1 MKKILY
7 ILSALTLALTSC
19 VKEEGPS
26 AGAKLPNP
34 EGVGLLNVKIE
45 IPETAIAT
53 RALSKDFDFTN
64 STLHLAVFDGST
76 LSEYAL
82 AENVGTT
89 TGEVDGKTVTLYQF
103 TVNLT
108 LNAAPIH
115 VHMVLNG
122 PDNLS
127 YGYEDELMSRL
138 SVSGNTPAYWGYVD
152 LPDGITAKQVWD
164 SATQSYEYVKEDGKF
179 VVEDAVAKK
188 FQKVPMVR
196 NFAWLTVGTSSSV
209 TNFTL
214 DGIVL
219 LNEPKEGTVAPY
231 NRSTHAFMTD
241 YKTYDYSGIVSAY
254 SGNMLSSETFDGT
267 VPADSAFVDPSSGV
281 FMYERTAPTG
291 TQAKTTI
298 IARGKYNGD
307 KEVYYKIDLADA
319 DGYYTVYR
327 NFHYN
332 ITITNVAK
340 KGSATI
346 ADAIQSGGTADPT
359 TDTDISSLDDIS
371 NGVNRLYVQYVDTTV
386 TSARDMVLRYKFI
399 PDINSSN
406 DVDNDAAVT
415 LTVGN
420 KGSYGE
426 AIEGS
431 TCTKAT
437 SDETY
442 GGSSGW
448 RQVTFKTTGPGTSE
462 KHQSITVTG
471 TSNSSSVKIVVTVRV
486 IPKQT
491 LSVECVNGDP
501 DKVSSRR
508 NAIRD
513 TTAAPLDVRTT
524 IPVGLPESIF
534 PLVFDIEVVQKS
546 LTPRAGAYLPVT
558 SGKSYS
564 GSGKATYMFQRTLM
578 YSEYVSLTPSDSKVT
593 FSSLFKSN
601 IAASASEVYVANPYF
616 NTGSASFTNYHVAK
630 FSNLRYQYS
639 YSNNSDGTPTA
650 KVSSFTFDMEQGYVV
665 NSNGQGIPVHVYI
678 EGGTADTTPST
689 LSEDD
694 LKGEGWYIYTPDN
707 SGPQNKSFNIVPDS
721 DATSIYVQLSTDE
734 SSPVEYETAELR
746 SNFVMRTV
754 TFETNSTYFG
764 RTGNWWSVYVYD
776 NTETSDG
783 VTLTFANDVILDR
796 YYNYLAM
803 DDGTFTIT
811 STRKNIARVDIHYYS
826 DGGDTYAPNSV
837 TADSGTFNNDYT
849 DWRAH
854 GVLTDRVTFTMDA
867 NTVTGWFGTTSY
879 TRITSIVVYLAN

>member
-1 MKKILY
+1 MFSLNDTCRYWLYNKPVVMRKIF
-7 ILSALTLALTSC
+7 
-19 VKEEGPS
+19 
-26 AGAKLPNP
+26 N
-34 EGVGLLNVKIE
+34 
-45 IPETAIAT
+45 
-53 RALSKDFDFTN
+53 R
-64 STLHLAVFDGST
+64 
-76 LSEYAL
+76 
-82 AENVGTT
+82 
-89 TGEVDGKTVTLYQF
+89 
-103 TVNLT
+103 
-108 LNAAPIH
+108 
-115 VHMVLNG
+115 LNG

-138 SVSGNTPAYWGYVD
+138 LVSGNTPAYWGYVD

-164 SATQSYEYVKEDGKF
+164 SATQSYEYVKEDGKY
-179 VVEDAVAKK
+179 VVEDAVAEK

-219 LNEPKEGTVAPY
+219 LNEPREGTVAPY

-267 VPADSAFVDPSSGV
+267 VPTDADFVYPSSGV
-281 FMYERTAPTG
+281 FLYERTAPTG

-298 IARGKYNGD
+298 IARGKYNG
-307 KEVYYKIDLADA
+307 ETVYYKIDLADA

-359 TDTDISSLDDIS
+359 IDTEISSLDDIS
-371 NGVNRLYVQYVDTTV
+371 NGVSRLYVQYVDTTV
-386 TSARDMVLRYKFI
+386 TSAQDMVLRYKFI
-399 PDINSSN
+399 PDISNSN
-406 DVDNDAAVT
+406 VVDNDAVT

-431 TCTKAT
+431 TCTKVT

-471 TSNSSSVKIVVTVRV
+471 TSNSTSVKIVVTVRV
-486 IPKQT
+486 IPVQT

-558 SGKSYS
+558 SGKSNS
-564 GSGKATYMFQRTLM
+564 GSGKATYMFQRTLT

-616 NTGSASFTNYHVAK
+616 NTGSASFTNYHVAR

-678 EGGTADTTPST
+678 EGGTADTTSST

-694 LKGEGWYIYTPDN
+694 LRGEGWYIYTPN
-707 SGPQNKSFNIVPDS
+707 NEGEVGKSFNIVPDS

-746 SNFVMRTV
+746 GNASFVMSTV
-754 TFETNSTYFG
+754 TFETNSAFG
-764 RTGNWWSVYVYD
+764 ESVDWGWIYD
-776 NTETSDG
+776 NSETSDG
-783 VTLTFANDVILDR
+783 ITLTFNNIYSR
-796 YYNYLAM
+796 SRNYLAM
-803 DDGTFTIT
+803 NDGTFTIT
-811 STRKNIARVDIHYYS
+811 SMSKNIARVDIHYYS
-826 DGGDTYAPNSV
+826 ANGRTYGPQSV
-837 TADSGTFNNDYT
+837 TVDRGTFNDDYT

-854 GVLTDRVTFTMDA
+854 GILTDSVTFTMDA
-867 NTVTGWFGTTSY
+867 NTDYY
-879 TRITSIVVYLAN
+879 TRTAISSIVVYLAN

>member
-89 TGEVDGKTVTLYQF
+89 TGKVDGKTVTLYKF
-103 TVNLT
+103 TANLT
-108 LNAAPIH
+108 LNSSPIH

-164 SATQSYEYVKEDGKF
+164 SATQSYEYVKEDGKY
-179 VVEDAVAKK
+179 VVEDAVAEK

-267 VPADSAFVDPSSGV
+267 VPADSDFVYPSSGV
-281 FMYERTAPTG
+281 FMYERTAPSG

-298 IARGKYNGD
+298 IARGKYNG
-307 KEVYYKIDLADA
+307 ETVYYKIDLADA

-359 TDTDISSLDDIS
+359 IDTEISSLDDIS
-371 NGVNRLYVQYVDTTV
+371 NGVSRLYVQYVDTTV
-386 TSARDMVLRYKFI
+386 TSAKDMVLRYKFI
-399 PDINSSN
+399 PDVNNSN
-406 DVDNDAAVT
+406 VVDNNAVT

-431 TCTKAT
+431 TCTKET

-471 TSNSSSVKIVVTVRV
+471 TSNGTSVKIVVTVRV
-486 IPKQT
+486 IPVQT
-491 LSVECVNGDP
+491 LSVECVNSDAT
-501 DKVSSRR
+501 KLSTARR

-558 SGKSYS
+558 SGKSNS
-564 GSGKATYMFQRTLM
+564 GSGKATYMFQRTLT

-601 IAASASEVYVANPYF
+601 IAASASKVYVANPYF
-616 NTGSASFTNYHVAK
+616 NTGSASFTNYHVAR

-650 KVSSFTFDMEQGYVV
+650 KVSKFTFDMEKGYVY
-665 NSNGQGIPVHVYI
+665 SNGSGIPVHVYI
-678 EGGTADTTPST
+678 EGGTADTTPTT
-689 LSEDD
+689 LSKDD
-694 LKGEGWYIYTPDN
+694 LRGEGWYIYTPDN
-707 SGPQNKSFNIVPDS
+707 SGPQDKSFEIVPDS
-721 DATSIYVQLSTDE
+721 DAPSIYVQLSTDG

-746 SNFVMRTV
+746 SNASFVMSTV
-754 TFETNSTYFG
+754 TFYTNSTYFG
-764 RTGNWWSVYVYD
+764 ESWDWGWWIYD
-776 NTETSDG
+776 NSETSDEI
-783 VTLTFANDVILDR
+783 TLTFNNIYSR
-796 YYNYLAM
+796 SRNYLAM

-811 STRKNIARVDIHYYS
+811 STSKNIARVDIHYYS
-826 DGGDTYAPNSV
+826 ANGRTYDPQSV
-837 TADSGTFNNDYT
+837 TADSGTFNDDYT

-854 GVLTDRVTFTMDA
+854 GILTDSVTFTMDA
-867 NTVTGWFGTTSY
+867 NTGRS
-879 TRITSIVVYLAN
+879 TRTAISSIVVYLAN

>member
-7 ILSALTLALTSC
+7 ILSALTLALSSC

-34 EGVGLLNVKIE
+34 EGVGVLNVKIE

-164 SATQSYEYVKEDGKF
+164 SATQSYKYVKEDGKY
-179 VVEDAVAKK
+179 VVEDAVAEK

-267 VPADSAFVDPSSGV
+267 VPADADFVDPSSGV
-281 FMYERTAPTG
+281 FMYERTAPSG

-307 KEVYYKIDLADA
+307 KVYYKIDLADA

-399 PDINSSN
+399 PDINNSN
-406 DVDNDAAVT
+406 VVDNDAVT

-501 DKVSSRR
+501 VKVSSRR

-558 SGKSYS
+558 SGKSNS
-564 GSGKATYMFQRTLM
+564 GSGKATYMFQRTLS
-578 YSEYVSLTPSDSKVT
+578 YSEYVSLAPFDSKVS

-630 FSNLRYQYS
+630 FSNLRYEYS

-746 SNFVMRTV
+746 GNASFVMRTV
-754 TFETNSTYFG
+754 TFNTNRNNFRNS
-764 RTGNWWSVYVYD
+764 
-776 NTETSDG
+776 NTRTSDG
-783 VTLTFANDVILDR
+783 VTLTFANDVILGR

-811 STRKNIARVDIHYYS
+811 STSKNIARVDINYYS
-826 DGGDTYAPNSV
+826 DYVPKSV
-837 TADSGTFNNDYT
+837 TADSGTFNGKNKYT

-854 GVLTDRVTFTMDA
+854 GVLTDSVSPSPWMRILRH
-867 NTVTGWFGTTSY
+867 TGLGRPAIPESPQ
-879 TRITSIVVYLAN
+879 S

>member
-19 VKEEGPS
+19 VKEEGSS

-34 EGVGLLNVKIE
+34 EGVGMLNVKIE

-138 SVSGNTPAYWGYVD
+138 SVSGNTSAYWGYVD

-164 SATQSYEYVKEDGKF
+164 SATQSYEYVKKNGKY
-179 VVEDAVAKK
+179 VVEDAVTEK

-219 LNEPKEGTVAPY
+219 VNEPKEGTVAPY

-241 YKTYDYSGIVSAY
+241 YKTYDYPGIVSAY

-267 VPADSAFVDPSSGV
+267 VPADSDFVNPSSGV

-298 IARGKYNGD
+298 IARGKYNG
-307 KEVYYKIDLADA
+307 ETVYYKIDLADV

-386 TSARDMVLRYKFI
+386 TSAQDMVLRYKFI
-399 PDINSSN
+399 PDVDKST
-406 DVDNDAAVT
+406 DVDNDAVT

-437 SDETY
+437 SEETY

-471 TSNSSSVKIVVTVRV
+471 TSNSSSVKIVVMVRV

-558 SGKSYS
+558 SGKSNS
-564 GSGKATYMFQRTLM
+564 GSGKATYMFQRTLT

-639 YSNNSDGTPTA
+639 YSNNSDGTQTA
-650 KVSSFTFDMEQGYVV
+650 KVDSLYFEMEYGNVFYKGNPV
-665 NSNGQGIPVHVYI
+665 PVHVYI
-678 EGGTADTTPST
+678 EGGTADTTPKT
-689 LSEDD
+689 LHADTDRS
-694 LKGEGWYIYTPDN
+694 EGWYIYVPDN
-707 SGPQNKSFNIVPDS
+707 EGPENKRININPDN

-746 SNFVMRTV
+746 GNFVMRTV

-764 RTGNWWSVYVYD
+764 RTGNWWSGYVYD

-783 VTLTFANDVILDR
+783 VTLTFNNLSSNMNSRQSDYLIL
-796 YYNYLAM
+796 N
-803 DDGTFTIT
+803 DGTFTIT
-811 STRKNIARVDIHYYS
+811 STSKNIARVDIHYYS
-826 DGGDTYAPNSV
+826 ANGRTYDPQSV
-837 TADSGTFNNDYT
+837 TADSGTFNDDYT

-854 GVLTDRVTFTMDA
+854 GILTDSVTFTMDA
-867 NTVTGWFGTTSY
+867 NTGYY
-879 TRITSIVVYLAN
+879 TRTAVSSIVVYLAN

>member
-7 ILSALTLALTSC
+7 ILSALTLALSSC

-82 AENVGTT
+82 ADNVGTT
-89 TGEVDGKTVTLYQF
+89 TGEVDGKTVTLYKF

-164 SATQSYEYVKEDGKF
+164 SATQSYKYVKEEDGKY
-179 VVEDAVAKK
+179 VVEDVVAEK

-254 SGNMLSSETFDGT
+254 SGNMLTSETFDGT
-267 VPADSAFVDPSSGV
+267 VPIDADFVNPSSGV
-281 FMYERTAPTG
+281 FMYERTAPAG

-298 IARGKYNGD
+298 IARGKYNG
-307 KEVYYKIDLADA
+307 ETVYYKIDLADA

-371 NGVNRLYVQYVDTTV
+371 NGVSRLYVQYVDTTV
-386 TSARDMVLRYKFI
+386 TSAQDMVLRYKFI
-399 PDINSSN
+399 PDVDKSTVVN
-406 DVDNDAAVT
+406 DAVT

-442 GGSSGW
+442 GGSSDW

-471 TSNSSSVKIVVTVRV
+471 TSNSSSVKIVVMVRV
-486 IPKQT
+486 IPVQT

-558 SGKSYS
+558 SGKLNS
-564 GSGKATYMFQRTLM
+564 GSGKATYMFQRTLT

-616 NTGSASFTNYHVAK
+616 NTGSASFTNYHVAR

-746 SNFVMRTV
+746 GNASFVMRTV
-754 TFETNSTYFG
+754 TFNTNWNNFKNS
-764 RTGNWWSVYVYD
+764 
-776 NTETSDG
+776 NTRTSDG
-783 VTLTFANDVILDR
+783 VTLTFDANAIFQK
-796 YYNYLAM
+796 Y
-803 DDGTFTIT
+803 DDGFSLSDGKFTVT
-811 STRKNIARVDIHYYS
+811 SKSKNIARVDINYYS
-826 DGGDTYAPNSV
+826 YRGYKYAPNSV
-837 TADSGTFNNDYT
+837 TADSGTFNDDYT

-854 GVLTDRVTFTMDA
+854 GILTNSVTFTMDA
-867 NTVTGWFGTTSY
+867 NTETGWFGTTSY

>member
-7 ILSALTLALTSC
+7 ILSALTLALSSC

-164 SATQSYEYVKEDGKF
+164 SATQSYEYDKKDGKY
-179 VVEDAVAKK
+179 VVEDAVAEK

-219 LNEPKEGTVAPY
+219 VNEPKEGTVAPY

-241 YKTYDYSGIVSAY
+241 YKTYDYPGIVSAY

-267 VPADSAFVDPSSGV
+267 VPADADFVDPSSGV
-281 FMYERTAPTG
+281 FMYERTAPAG

-298 IARGKYNGD
+298 IACGKYNGD
-307 KEVYYKIDLADA
+307 KVYYKIDLADA

-386 TSARDMVLRYKFI
+386 TSAQDMVLRYKFI
-399 PDINSSN
+399 PDINNS
-406 DVDNDAAVT
+406 DFDNDAVT

-462 KHQSITVTG
+462 KHQSITLTG

-558 SGKSYS
+558 SGKSNS
-564 GSGKATYMFQRTLM
+564 GSGKATYMFQRTLS
-578 YSEYVSLTPSDSKVT
+578 YSEYVSLAPFDSKVS

-601 IAASASEVYVANPYF
+601 ITASASKVYVANQYF

-630 FSNLRYQYS
+630 FSHLMYHYS
-639 YSNNSDGTPTA
+639 YTDNSDGTQTA
-650 KVSSFTFDMEQGYVV
+650 KVSKFTFDMEEGYVMY
-665 NSNGQGIPVHVYI
+665 SNGSGIPVHVYI

-689 LSEDD
+689 LSKDD
-694 LKGEGWYIYTPDN
+694 LGGEGWYIYTPN
-707 SGPQNKSFNIVPDS
+707 SGPQNKSFEIVPDS

-746 SNFVMRTV
+746 SNASFVMSTV
-754 TFETNSTYFG
+754 TFYTNSTYFG
-764 RTGNWWSVYVYD
+764 ESWDWGWWIYD
-776 NTETSDG
+776 NSETSDEI
-783 VTLTFANDVILDR
+783 TLTFNNIYSR
-796 YYNYLAM
+796 SRNYLAM

-811 STRKNIARVDIHYYS
+811 STSKNIARVDIHYYS
-826 DGGDTYAPNSV
+826 ANGRTYDPQSV
-837 TADSGTFNNDYT
+837 TADSGTFNDDYT

-854 GVLTDRVTFTMDA
+854 GILTDSVTFTMDA
-867 NTVTGWFGTTSY
+867 NTGRS
-879 TRITSIVVYLAN
+879 TRTAISSIVVYLAN

>member
-7 ILSALTLALTSC
+7 ILSALTLALSSC

-34 EGVGLLNVKIE
+34 EGVGVLNVKIE

-82 AENVGTT
+82 AKNVGPT
-89 TGEVDGKTVTLYQF
+89 TGEVDGKTVTYQF

-164 SATQSYEYVKEDGKF
+164 SATQSYEYVKEDGKY
-179 VVEDAVAKK
+179 VVEDVVAEK

-254 SGNMLSSETFDGT
+254 SGNMLTSETFDGT
-267 VPADSAFVDPSSGV
+267 VPTTDADFVDPSSGV

-298 IARGKYNGD
+298 IARGKYNG
-307 KEVYYKIDLADA
+307 ETVYYKIDLADA

-386 TSARDMVLRYKFI
+386 TSAQDMVLRYKFI

-406 DVDNDAAVT
+406 AVDNNAVT

-431 TCTKAT
+431 ACTKAT

-471 TSNSSSVKIVVTVRV
+471 TSNSTSVKIVVTVRV
-486 IPKQT
+486 IPVQT
-491 LSVECVNGDP
+491 LSVECVNSDAT
-501 DKVSSRR
+501 KLSTARR

-564 GSGKATYMFQRTLM
+564 GSGKATYMFQRTLT
-578 YSEYVSLTPSDSKVT
+578 YSEYVSLTPSDSKVS

-601 IAASASEVYVANPYF
+601 IAASASEVYVANQYF

-630 FSNLRYQYS
+630 FSHLMYHYS
-639 YSNNSDGTPTA
+639 YTDNSDGTQTA
-650 KVSSFTFDMEQGYVV
+650 KVSKFSFDMEEGYVM
-665 NSNGQGIPVHVYI
+665 SNGSGIPVHVYI
-678 EGGTADTTPST
+678 EGGTADTTPTT
-689 LSEDD
+689 LRKDD
-694 LKGEGWYIYTPDN
+694 LRGEGWYIYVPYN
-707 SGPQNKSFNIVPDS
+707 SGPQNKSFEIVPDS

-746 SNFVMRTV
+746 GNASFVMSTV
-754 TFETNSTYFG
+754 TFYTNSTYFG
-764 RTGNWWSVYVYD
+764 ESWDWGWIYYD
-776 NTETSDG
+776 NSETSDEI
-783 VTLTFANDVILDR
+783 TLTFNNIYSR
-796 YYNYLAM
+796 SRNYLAM

-811 STRKNIARVDIHYYS
+811 STSKNIARVDIHYYS
-826 DGGDTYAPNSV
+826 ANGRTYDPQSV
-837 TADSGTFNNDYT
+837 TADSGTFNDDYT

-867 NTVTGWFGTTSY
+867 NTGWD
-879 TRITSIVVYLAN
+879 TRTAISSIVVYLAN

>member
-1 MKKILY
+1 MFSLNDTCRYWLYNKPVVMRKIF
-7 ILSALTLALTSC
+7 
-19 VKEEGPS
+19 
-26 AGAKLPNP
+26 N
-34 EGVGLLNVKIE
+34 
-45 IPETAIAT
+45 
-53 RALSKDFDFTN
+53 R
-64 STLHLAVFDGST
+64 
-76 LSEYAL
+76 
-82 AENVGTT
+82 
-89 TGEVDGKTVTLYQF
+89 
-103 TVNLT
+103 
-108 LNAAPIH
+108 
-115 VHMVLNG
+115 LNG

-127 YGYEDELMSRL
+127 YGYEDELISRL

-164 SATQSYEYVKEDGKF
+164 STTQSYEYVKEDGKY
-179 VVEDAVAKK
+179 VVEDAVAEK

-196 NFAWLTVGTSSSV
+196 NFAWLTVGTSSKV

-254 SGNMLSSETFDGT
+254 SGNMLTSETFDGT
-267 VPADSAFVDPSSGV
+267 VPTDADFVNPSSGV

-298 IARGKYNGD
+298 IARGKYNG
-307 KEVYYKIDLADA
+307 ETVYYKIDLADA

-359 TDTDISSLDDIS
+359 IDTEISSLDDIS
-371 NGVNRLYVQYVDTTV
+371 NGVSRLYVQYVDTTV
-386 TSARDMVLRYKFI
+386 TSAQDMVLRYKFI
-399 PDINSSN
+399 PDVNNSN
-406 DVDNDAAVT
+406 VVDNDAVT

-471 TSNSSSVKIVVTVRV
+471 ISNSTSVKIVVTVRV
-486 IPKQT
+486 IPVQT
-491 LSVECVNGDP
+491 LSVECVNSDAT
-501 DKVSSRR
+501 KLSTARR

-564 GSGKATYMFQRTLM
+564 GSDKATYMFQRTLT

-630 FSNLRYQYS
+630 FSNLRYEYS
-639 YSNNSDGTPTA
+639 YSNNSDGTQTA
-650 KVSSFTFDMEQGYVV
+650 KVSSFTFDMEHGYVY
-665 NSNGQGIPVHVYI
+665 SNGSGIPVHVYI
-678 EGGTADTTPST
+678 EGGTADTTPTT
-689 LSEDD
+689 LSEDNIR
-694 LKGEGWYIYTPDN
+694 GEGWYIYVPDN
-707 SGPQNKSFNIVPDS
+707 ESEVGKSFNIVPDS

-746 SNFVMRTV
+746 NNASFIMSTV
-754 TFETNSTYFG
+754 TFNTNSTYFG
-764 RTGNWWSVYVYD
+764 RTGNRWSGYVYD

-783 VTLTFANDVILDR
+783 VTLTFNNLSSNMNSRQSDYLILNDG
-796 YYNYLAM
+796 M
-803 DDGTFTIT
+803 FTIT
-811 STRKNIARVDIHYYS
+811 STSKNIARVDINYYS
-826 DGGDTYAPNSV
+826 DYVPKSV
-837 TADSGTFNNDYT
+837 TADSGTFNGKNKYT

-854 GVLTDRVTFTMDA
+854 GNLVNSVTFDMEA
-867 NTVTGWFGTTSY
+867 EYYYPRVS
-879 TRITSIVVYLAN
+879 SIVVYLAN

>member
-1 MKKILY
+1 MFSLNDTCRYWLYNKPVVMRKIF
-7 ILSALTLALTSC
+7 
-19 VKEEGPS
+19 
-26 AGAKLPNP
+26 N
-34 EGVGLLNVKIE
+34 
-45 IPETAIAT
+45 
-53 RALSKDFDFTN
+53 R
-64 STLHLAVFDGST
+64 
-76 LSEYAL
+76 
-82 AENVGTT
+82 
-89 TGEVDGKTVTLYQF
+89 
-103 TVNLT
+103 
-108 LNAAPIH
+108 
-115 VHMVLNG
+115 LNG

-164 SATQSYEYVKEDGKF
+164 SATQSYEYVKEDGKY
-179 VVEDAVAKK
+179 VVEDVVAEK

-219 LNEPKEGTVAPY
+219 VNEPKEGTVAPY

-267 VPADSAFVDPSSGV
+267 VPADADFVDPSSGV
-281 FMYERTAPTG
+281 FMYERTAPAG

-298 IARGKYNGD
+298 IACGKYNGD
-307 KEVYYKIDLADA
+307 KVYYKIDLADA

-386 TSARDMVLRYKFI
+386 TSAQDMVLRYKFI

-406 DVDNDAAVT
+406 AVDNNAVT

-431 TCTKAT
+431 ACTKAT

-442 GGSSGW
+442 GGSSDW

-462 KHQSITVTG
+462 KHQSITLTG

-558 SGKSYS
+558 SGKSNS
-564 GSGKATYMFQRTLM
+564 GSGKATYMFQRTLS
-578 YSEYVSLTPSDSKVT
+578 YSEYVSLAPFDSKVS

-601 IAASASEVYVANPYF
+601 ITASASEVYVANQYF

-630 FSNLRYQYS
+630 FSHLRYQYS
-639 YSNNSDGTPTA
+639 YSNNSDGTQTA
-650 KVSSFTFDMEQGYVV
+650 KVDSLYFEMEYGNVFYKGNPV
-665 NSNGQGIPVHVYI
+665 PVHVYI
-678 EGGTADTTPST
+678 EGGTADTTPKT
-689 LSEDD
+689 LHADTD
-694 LKGEGWYIYTPDN
+694 RGEGWYIYVPDN
-707 SGPQNKSFNIVPDS
+707 EGPENKRININPDN

-746 SNFVMRTV
+746 ASFVMRTV
-754 TFETNSTYFG
+754 TFNTNWNNFRYS
-764 RTGNWWSVYVYD
+764 
-776 NTETSDG
+776 NTRTSDG
-783 VTLTFANDVILDR
+783 VTLSFANDVILGR

-803 DDGTFTIT
+803 YDGTFTIT
-811 STRKNIARVDIHYYS
+811 STSKNIARVDIHYYS
-826 DGGDTYAPNSV
+826 YGGDTYAPNSV
-837 TADSGTFNNDYT
+837 TADSGTVNDDYT

-854 GVLTDRVTFTMDA
+854 GVLTDSVTFTMDA
-867 NTVTGWFGTTSY
+867 NTETDFFGTTSY

>member
-34 EGVGLLNVKIE
+34 EGVGMLNVKIE

-82 AENVGTT
+82 ADNVGTT

-164 SATQSYEYVKEDGKF
+164 SATQSYEYVKEKEDGKY
-179 VVEDAVAKK
+179 VVEDAVAEK

-219 LNEPKEGTVAPY
+219 VNEPKEGTVAPY

-254 SGNMLSSETFDGT
+254 SGNMLTSETFDGT
-267 VPADSAFVDPSSGV
+267 VPTDADFVNPSSGV
-281 FMYERTAPTG
+281 FMYERTAPAG

-298 IARGKYNGD
+298 IACGKYNG
-307 KEVYYKIDLADA
+307 ETVYYKIDLADA

-371 NGVNRLYVQYVDTTV
+371 NGVSRLYVQYVDTTV
-386 TSARDMVLRYKFI
+386 TSAQDMVLRYKFI
-399 PDINSSN
+399 PDVDKSTVVN
-406 DVDNDAAVT
+406 DAVT

-442 GGSSGW
+442 GGSSDW

-471 TSNSSSVKIVVTVRV
+471 TSNSSSVKIVVMVRV
-486 IPKQT
+486 IPVQT

-558 SGKSYS
+558 SGKSNS
-564 GSGKATYMFQRTLM
+564 GSGKATYMFQRTLT

-616 NTGSASFTNYHVAK
+616 NTGSASFTNYHVAR

-678 EGGTADTTPST
+678 EGGTADTTSST

-746 SNFVMRTV
+746 GNASFVMSTV
-754 TFETNSTYFG
+754 TFETNWYNFG
-764 RTGNWWSVYVYD
+764 NS
-776 NTETSDG
+776 NKNTSDG
-783 VTLTFANDVILDR
+783 VTLTFNNIYNR
-796 YYNYLAM
+796 ESNYLTM
-803 DDGTFTIT
+803 YDGTFTIT
-811 STRKNIARVDIHYYS
+811 STSKNIARVDINYYS
-826 DGGDTYAPNSV
+826 DYWYTYDPQSV
-837 TADSGTFNNDYT
+837 TADSGTFNDDYT

-854 GVLTDRVTFTMDA
+854 GNLVNSVTFDTEA
-867 NTVTGWFGTTSY
+867 EYYYPRVS
-879 TRITSIVVYLAN
+879 SIVVYLAN

>member
-1 MKKILY
+1 MFSLNDTCRYWLYNKPVVMRKIF
-7 ILSALTLALTSC
+7 
-19 VKEEGPS
+19 
-26 AGAKLPNP
+26 N
-34 EGVGLLNVKIE
+34 
-45 IPETAIAT
+45 
-53 RALSKDFDFTN
+53 R
-64 STLHLAVFDGST
+64 
-76 LSEYAL
+76 
-82 AENVGTT
+82 
-89 TGEVDGKTVTLYQF
+89 
-103 TVNLT
+103 
-108 LNAAPIH
+108 
-115 VHMVLNG
+115 LNG

-164 SATQSYEYVKEDGKF
+164 SATQSYEYVKEDGKY
-179 VVEDAVAKK
+179 VVEDVVAEK

-219 LNEPKEGTVAPY
+219 VNEPKEGTVAPY

-267 VPADSAFVDPSSGV
+267 VPADADFVDPSSGV
-281 FMYERTAPTG
+281 FMYERTAPAG

-298 IARGKYNGD
+298 IACGKYNGD
-307 KEVYYKIDLADA
+307 KVYYKIDLADA

-386 TSARDMVLRYKFI
+386 TSAQDMVLRYKFI

-406 DVDNDAAVT
+406 AVDNNAVT

-431 TCTKAT
+431 ACTKAT

-442 GGSSGW
+442 GGSSDW

-471 TSNSSSVKIVVTVRV
+471 TSNSSSVKIVVMVRV

-524 IPVGLPESIF
+524 VPVGLPESIF

-558 SGKSYS
+558 SGKSNS
-564 GSGKATYMFQRTLM
+564 GSGKATYMFQRTLT

-639 YSNNSDGTPTA
+639 YSNNSDGTQTA
-650 KVSSFTFDMEQGYVV
+650 KVDSLYFEMEYGNVFYKGNPV
-665 NSNGQGIPVHVYI
+665 PVHVYI
-678 EGGTADTTPST
+678 DGGTADTTPKT
-689 LSEDD
+689 LHADTD
-694 LKGEGWYIYTPDN
+694 RGEGWYIYVPDN
-707 SGPQNKSFNIVPDS
+707 EGPENKRININPDN

-746 SNFVMRTV
+746 GNFVMRTV

-764 RTGNWWSVYVYD
+764 RTGNRWSGYVYD

-783 VTLTFANDVILDR
+783 VTLTFNNLSSNMNSRQSDYLIL
-796 YYNYLAM
+796 N
-803 DDGTFTIT
+803 DGTFTIT
-811 STRKNIARVDIHYYS
+811 STSKNIARVDIHYYS
-826 DGGDTYAPNSV
+826 ANGRTYDPQSV
-837 TADSGTFNNDYT
+837 TADSGTFNEDYT

-854 GVLTDRVTFTMDA
+854 GILTDSVTFTMDA
-867 NTVTGWFGTTSY
+867 NTGYY
-879 TRITSIVVYLAN
+879 TRTAVSSIVVYLAN

>member
-7 ILSALTLALTSC
+7 ILSALTLALSSC

-34 EGVGLLNVKIE
+34 EGVGVLNVKIE

-164 SATQSYEYVKEDGKF
+164 SATQSYEYVKEDGKY
-179 VVEDAVAKK
+179 VVEDAVAEK

-219 LNEPKEGTVAPY
+219 VNEPKEGTVAPY

-254 SGNMLSSETFDGT
+254 SGNMLTSETFDGT
-267 VPADSAFVDPSSGV
+267 VPIDADFVNPSSGV
-281 FMYERTAPTG
+281 FMYERTAPAG

-298 IARGKYNGD
+298 IACGKYNG
-307 KEVYYKIDLADA
+307 ETVYYKIDLADA

-386 TSARDMVLRYKFI
+386 TSAQDMVLRYKFI

-406 DVDNDAAVT
+406 VVDNDAVT

-431 TCTKAT
+431 TCTKAA

-448 RQVTFKTTGPGTSE
+448 RQVTFRTTGPGTSE

-471 TSNSSSVKIVVTVRV
+471 TSNSSSVKIVVMVRV
-486 IPKQT
+486 IPVQT

-558 SGKSYS
+558 SGKSNS
-564 GSGKATYMFQRTLM
+564 GSGKATYMFQRTLT

-616 NTGSASFTNYHVAK
+616 NTGSASFTNYHVAR

-678 EGGTADTTPST
+678 EGGTADTTSST

-694 LKGEGWYIYTPDN
+694 LRGGWYIYTPDN
-707 SGPQNKSFNIVPDS
+707 SGPQNKSFEIVPDS

-746 SNFVMRTV
+746 GNASFVMRTV
-754 TFETNSTYFG
+754 TFNTNKNNFKNS
-764 RTGNWWSVYVYD
+764 
-776 NTETSDG
+776 NTRTSDG
-783 VTLTFANDVILDR
+783 VTLTFNNIYSR
-796 YYNYLAM
+796 SSNYLAM

-811 STRKNIARVDIHYYS
+811 STSKNIARVDINYYS
-826 DGGDTYAPNSV
+826 DYWYTYDPQSV
-837 TADSGTFNNDYT
+837 TADSGTFNDDYT

-854 GVLTDRVTFTMDA
+854 GVLTDSVTFTMDA
-867 NTVTGWFGTTSY
+867 NTETDFFGTTSY

>member
-7 ILSALTLALTSC
+7 ILSALTLALSSC

-164 SATQSYEYVKEDGKF
+164 SATQSYEYVKEDGKY
-179 VVEDAVAKK
+179 VVEDAVAEK

-219 LNEPKEGTVAPY
+219 VNEPKEGTVAPY

-241 YKTYDYSGIVSAY
+241 YKTYDYPGIVSAY
-254 SGNMLSSETFDGT
+254 SGSMLSSETFDGT
-267 VPADSAFVDPSSGV
+267 VPADADFVDSSSGV

-307 KEVYYKIDLADA
+307 KVYYKIDLADT

-386 TSARDMVLRYKFI
+386 TSAQDMVLRYKFI

-406 DVDNDAAVT
+406 VVVNDAVT

-431 TCTKAT
+431 ACTKAT

-471 TSNSSSVKIVVTVRV
+471 TSNSSSVKIVVMVRV

-558 SGKSYS
+558 SGKSNS
-564 GSGKATYMFQRTLM
+564 GSGKATYMFQRTLS
-578 YSEYVSLTPSDSKVT
+578 YSEYVSLAPFDSKVS

-601 IAASASEVYVANPYF
+601 ITASASEVYVANPYF
-616 NTGSASFTNYHVAK
+616 NTGSASFTNYHVAR

-746 SNFVMRTV
+746 GNASFVMRTV
-754 TFETNSTYFG
+754 TFNTNRNNFRNS
-764 RTGNWWSVYVYD
+764 
-776 NTETSDG
+776 NTRTSDG
-783 VTLTFANDVILDR
+783 VTLSFANDVILGG

-803 DDGTFTIT
+803 YDGTFTIT
-811 STRKNIARVDIHYYS
+811 STSKNIARVDIHYYS
-826 DGGDTYAPNSV
+826 YGGDTYAPNSV
-837 TADSGTFNNDYT
+837 TADSGTVNDDYT

-854 GVLTDRVTFTMDA
+854 GVLTYSVTFTMDA
-867 NTVTGWFGTTSY
+867 NTETDFFGTTSY

>member
-164 SATQSYEYVKEDGKF
+164 SATQSYEYVKEDGKY
-179 VVEDAVAKK
+179 VVEDAVAEK

-219 LNEPKEGTVAPY
+219 VNEPKEGTVAPY

-241 YKTYDYSGIVSAY
+241 YKTYDYPGIVSAY
-254 SGNMLSSETFDGT
+254 SGSMLSSETFDGT
-267 VPADSAFVDPSSGV
+267 VPADADFVDSSSGV

-307 KEVYYKIDLADA
+307 KVYYKIDLADT

-386 TSARDMVLRYKFI
+386 TSAQDMVLRYKFI

-406 DVDNDAAVT
+406 VVVNDAVT

-431 TCTKAT
+431 ACTKAT

-471 TSNSSSVKIVVTVRV
+471 TSNSSSVKIVVMVRV

-558 SGKSYS
+558 SGKSNS
-564 GSGKATYMFQRTLM
+564 GSGKATYMFQRTLT

-616 NTGSASFTNYHVAK
+616 NTGSASFTNYHVAR

-721 DATSIYVQLSTDE
+721 YATSIYVQLSTDE

-764 RTGNWWSVYVYD
+764 RTGNWWSGYVYD

-811 STRKNIARVDIHYYS
+811 SIRKNIARVDIHYYS

-867 NTVTGWFGTTSY
+867 NTETGWFGTTSY

>member
-53 RALSKDFDFTN
+53 RALTKDFDFTN

-179 VVEDAVAKK
+179 VVEDAVAEK

-219 LNEPKEGTVAPY
+219 LNEPREGTVAPY

-267 VPADSAFVDPSSGV
+267 VPADADFVDPSSGV

-298 IARGKYNGD
+298 IARGKYNG
-307 KEVYYKIDLADA
+307 ETVYYKIDLADA

-386 TSARDMVLRYKFI
+386 TSAQDMVLRYKFI

-406 DVDNDAAVT
+406 VVDNDAVT

-558 SGKSYS
+558 SGKSNS
-564 GSGKATYMFQRTLM
+564 GSGKATYMFQRTLS
-578 YSEYVSLTPSDSKVT
+578 YSEYVSLAPFDSKVS

-601 IAASASEVYVANPYF
+601 IAASASEVYVANQYF

-630 FSNLRYQYS
+630 FSHLMYHYS
-639 YSNNSDGTPTA
+639 YTDNSDGTQTA
-650 KVSSFTFDMEQGYVV
+650 KVSKFTFDMEEGYVMY
-665 NSNGQGIPVHVYI
+665 SNGSGIPVHVYI

-689 LSEDD
+689 LSKDD
-694 LKGEGWYIYTPDN
+694 LRGEGWYIYTPDN
-707 SGPQNKSFNIVPDS
+707 SGPQNKSFEIVPDS

-746 SNFVMRTV
+746 GNASFVMRTV
-754 TFETNSTYFG
+754 TFETSLYNFWNS
-764 RTGNWWSVYVYD
+764 
-776 NTETSDG
+776 NTKTSDG
-783 VTLTFANDVILDR
+783 VTLTFNNIDYNTEHYIWN
-796 YYNYLAM
+796 YNYLILK
-803 DDGTFTIT
+803 DGTFTVT
-811 STRKNIARVDIHYYS
+811 STSKNIARVDIHYYS
-826 DGGDTYAPNSV
+826 YGGDTYAPNSV
-837 TADSGTFNNDYT
+837 TADSGTFNDDYT

-854 GVLTDRVTFTMDA
+854 GVLTDSVTFTMDA
-867 NTVTGWFGTTSY
+867 NTGWD
-879 TRITSIVVYLAN
+879 TRTAISSIVVYLAN

>member
-138 SVSGNTPAYWGYVD
+138 SVIGNTPAYWGYVD
-152 LPDGITAKQVWD
+152 LPDGITAKQVWE
-164 SATQSYEYVKEDGKF
+164 SATQSYEYVKKDGKF
-179 VVEDAVAKK
+179 VVEDAVAEK

-254 SGNMLSSETFDGT
+254 SGNMLTSETFDGT
-267 VPADSAFVDPSSGV
+267 VPTDADFVDPSSGV

-298 IARGKYNGD
+298 IARGKYNG
-307 KEVYYKIDLADA
+307 ETVYYKIDLADA

-327 NFHYN
+327 NFHYK

-359 TDTDISSLDDIS
+359 IDTEISSLDDIS
-371 NGVNRLYVQYVDTTV
+371 NGVSRLYVQYVDTTV
-386 TSARDMVLRYKFI
+386 TSAKDMVLRYKFI
-399 PDINSSN
+399 PDVNNSN
-406 DVDNDAAVT
+406 VVDNDAVT

-471 TSNSSSVKIVVTVRV
+471 TSNGTSVKIVVTVRV
-486 IPKQT
+486 IPVQT
-491 LSVECVNGDP
+491 LSVECVNSDAT
-501 DKVSSRR
+501 KLSTARR

-564 GSGKATYMFQRTLM
+564 DSGKATYMFQRTLM

-630 FSNLRYQYS
+630 FSNLMYHYS
-639 YSNNSDGTPTA
+639 YTDNSDGTQTA
-650 KVSSFTFDMEQGYVV
+650 KVSKFTFDMEAGYVY
-665 NSNGQGIPVHVYI
+665 SNGSGIPVHVYI
-678 EGGTADTTPST
+678 EGGTAHTTQST
-689 LSEDD
+689 LSKDD
-694 LKGEGWYIYTPDN
+694 LRGEGWYIYTQDD
-707 SGPQNKSFNIVPDS
+707 SGPQNKSFEIVPDS
-721 DATSIYVQLSTDE
+721 DAISIYVQLSTDE

-746 SNFVMRTV
+746 GNASFVMRTV
-754 TFETNSTYFG
+754 TFNTNWNNFKNS
-764 RTGNWWSVYVYD
+764 
-776 NTETSDG
+776 NTRTSDG
-783 VTLTFANDVILDR
+783 VTLTFDANAIFQK
-796 YYNYLAM
+796 Y
-803 DDGTFTIT
+803 DDGFSLSDGKFTVT
-811 STRKNIARVDIHYYS
+811 SKSKNIARVDINYYS
-826 DGGDTYAPNSV
+826 YRGYKYAPNSV
-837 TADSGTFNNDYT
+837 TADSGTFNDDYT

-854 GVLTDRVTFTMDA
+854 GILTNSVTFTMDA
-867 NTVTGWFGTTSY
+867 NTETNRRGETTESY
-879 TRITSIVVYLAN
+879 TIITSIVVYLAN

>member
-7 ILSALTLALTSC
+7 ILSALTLALSSC

-164 SATQSYEYVKEDGKF
+164 SATQSYEYVKEDGKY
-179 VVEDAVAKK
+179 VVEDAVAEK

-219 LNEPKEGTVAPY
+219 VNEPKEGTVAPY

-241 YKTYDYSGIVSAY
+241 YKTYDYPGIVSAY
-254 SGNMLSSETFDGT
+254 SGSMLSSETFDGT
-267 VPADSAFVDPSSGV
+267 VPADADFVNSSSGV

-307 KEVYYKIDLADA
+307 KVYYKIDLADT

-386 TSARDMVLRYKFI
+386 TSAQDMVLRYKFI

-406 DVDNDAAVT
+406 VVVNDAVT

-431 TCTKAT
+431 ACTKAT

-471 TSNSSSVKIVVTVRV
+471 TSNSSSVKIVVMVRV

-558 SGKSYS
+558 SGKSNS
-564 GSGKATYMFQRTLM
+564 GSGKATYMFQRTLS
-578 YSEYVSLTPSDSKVT
+578 YSEYVSLAPFDSKVS

-601 IAASASEVYVANPYF
+601 ITASASEVYVANQYF

-639 YSNNSDGTPTA
+639 YSNNSDGTQTA
-650 KVSSFTFDMEQGYVV
+650 KVSSFTFDMEHGYVY
-665 NSNGQGIPVHVYI
+665 SNGSGIPVHVYI

-689 LSEDD
+689 LSKYD
-694 LKGEGWYIYTPDN
+694 LRGEGWYIYTPDN
-707 SGPQNKSFNIVPDS
+707 SGPQNKSFEIVPDS

-746 SNFVMRTV
+746 GNASFVMRTV
-754 TFETNSTYFG
+754 TFNTNWNNFRNS
-764 RTGNWWSVYVYD
+764 
-776 NTETSDG
+776 NTRTSDG
-783 VTLTFANDVILDR
+783 VTLTFNNIDYNTEHYIWN
-796 YYNYLAM
+796 YNYLILK
-803 DDGTFTIT
+803 DGTFTVT
-811 STRKNIARVDIHYYS
+811 STSKNIARVDINYYS
-826 DGGDTYAPNSV
+826 DYVPKSV
-837 TADSGTFNNDYT
+837 TADSGTFNDDYT

-854 GVLTDRVTFTMDA
+854 GILTDSVTFTMDA
-867 NTVTGWFGTTSY
+867 NTDYY
-879 TRITSIVVYLAN
+879 TRTAISSIVVYLAN